1 MDVSREQRRQRRIE
15 RVEKRC
21 QEKAKKFLTSDRLL
35 EDKTYL
41 TNLSRGLSQYQTYRI
56 VISNSYLS
64 MYTYIFCLDFF
75 AGIGPKP
82 GVDFDDVELGIAESA
97 YEALFFLQGREE
109 FWKQVNMGQA
119 RKSSSKDLVKNNKK
133 SSTIR

>member
-41 TNLSRGLSQYQTYRI
+41 TNLSRGMYVFALCTI
-56 VISNSYLS
+56 V
-64 MYTYIFCLDFF
+64 
-75 AGIGPKP
+75 
-82 GVDFDDVELGIAESA
+82 
-97 YEALFFLQGREE
+97 
-109 FWKQVNMGQA
+109 
-119 RKSSSKDLVKNNKK
+119 
-133 SSTIR
+133 TILLTL

>member
-1 MDVSREQRRQRRIE
+1 
-15 RVEKRC
+15 
-21 QEKAKKFLTSDRLL
+21 
-35 EDKTYL
+35 
-41 TNLSRGLSQYQTYRI
+41 
-56 VISNSYLS
+56 
-64 MYTYIFCLDFF
+64 MYTYIFCLDFFF

>member
-1 MDVSREQRRQRRIE
+1 M
-15 RVEKRC
+15 
-21 QEKAKKFLTSDRLL
+21 

-41 TNLSRGLSQYQTYRI
+41 TNLSRGLFQYQIYEI
-56 VISNSYLS
+56 VISNSYLHF
-64 MYTYIFCLDFF
+64 FCLYFF

>member
-41 TNLSRGLSQYQTYRI
+41 TNLSRGLSQYQTFRI
-56 VISNSYLS
+56 VILNRYLS
-64 MYTYIFCLDFF
+64 MYLHFLPWFF

>member
-41 TNLSRGLSQYQTYRI
+41 TNLSRGRSQR
-56 VISNSYLS
+56 
-64 MYTYIFCLDFF
+64 
-75 AGIGPKP
+75 
-82 GVDFDDVELGIAESA
+82 
-97 YEALFFLQGREE
+97 
-109 FWKQVNMGQA
+109 A
-119 RKSSSKDLVKNNKK
+119 RKFKKVQAKKHVKSNKSKNLFREIAFLALLNFFPVQKL
-133 SSTIR
+133 IFGHF

>member
-1 MDVSREQRRQRRIE
+1 MVHVLFTLTWALMI
-15 RVEKRC
+15 C
-21 QEKAKKFLTSDRLL
+21 QI
-35 EDKTYL
+35 
-41 TNLSRGLSQYQTYRI
+41 YRI
-56 VISNSYLS
+56 VFLNSTLSIYLH
-64 MYTYIFCLDFF
+64 FLPWFF

>member
-1 MDVSREQRRQRRIE
+1 MYICE
-15 RVEKRC
+15 EK
-21 QEKAKKFLTSDRLL
+21 KLKGLLSKF
-35 EDKTYL
+35 
-41 TNLSRGLSQYQTYRI
+41 
-56 VISNSYLS
+56 
-64 MYTYIFCLDFF
+64 FF

-82 GVDFDDVELGIAESA
+82 GVDTDDVELGIAESA

-119 RKSSSKDLVKNNKK
+119 ARKSSSLVKNNKK